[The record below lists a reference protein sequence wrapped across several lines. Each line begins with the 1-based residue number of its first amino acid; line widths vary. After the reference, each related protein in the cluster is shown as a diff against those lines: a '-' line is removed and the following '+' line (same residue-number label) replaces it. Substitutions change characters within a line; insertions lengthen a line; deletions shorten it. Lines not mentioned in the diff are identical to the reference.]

1 MNDIHQEIKDKDL
14 TDSFDVSNYPKA
26 HDLYSLQNEGKLGK
40 FENECSG
47 EIIEEFI
54 GLRSKMYSV
63 ELASGK
69 QRKAATGVK
78 MSVAKKVLKHELY
91 RQSLLNHPF
100 LRPTDESCQRFQSF
114 RECIDSCKICQTT
127 GCTNQD
133 RAFNVPFILNNY
145 KNFGCSLPPVC
156 KKLFKTESARLIEQ
170 YNIDVEASMGP
181 KFDYVFFHHDPDLTP
196 KKLAQMCPDKN

>member
-1 MNDIHQEIKDKDL
+1 ML
-14 TDSFDVSNYPKA
+14 S
-26 HDLYSLQNEGKLGK
+26 
-40 FENECSG
+40 
-47 EIIEEFI
+47 
-54 GLRSKMYSV
+54 
-63 ELASGK
+63 
-69 QRKAATGVK
+69 
-78 MSVAKKVLKHELY
+78 
-91 RQSLLNHPF
+91 HPYI
-100 LRPTDESCQRFQSF
+100 P